1 MAKGNKFKKVNAMN
15 AMKARSKN
23 AAFKDGDGSSRV
35 AAIKKEM
42 MDKAKGQDEPAGGE
56 GEEDRE
62 NVELDE
68 NNEPVQRNSFEK
80 AITLYTLQDKIKRQP
95 EMYRDEFHTHM
106 RIFQEKLA
114 AFKESPAKKDEQ
126 LEDYC
131 KFMAHISGVYRE
143 DVAEF
148 LCHELINVL
157 QQYYSIL
164 NPSVRL
170 SFVTALKI
178 QRGKDVVSPSV
189 VLPVLLKLFRCEDKG
204 LRKFLHS
211 IIVSDLKKLNQNH
224 KVQNINRKLQTFIFQ
239 ML

>member
-1 MAKGNKFKKVNAMN
+1 
-15 AMKARSKN
+15 
-23 AAFKDGDGSSRV
+23 
-35 AAIKKEM
+35 
-42 MDKAKGQDEPAGGE
+42 
-56 GEEDRE
+56 
-62 NVELDE
+62 
-68 NNEPVQRNSFEK
+68 
-80 AITLYTLQDKIKRQP
+80 
-95 EMYRDEFHTHM
+95 MYRDEFHTHM

>member
-1 MAKGNKFKKVNAMN
+1 
-15 AMKARSKN
+15 
-23 AAFKDGDGSSRV
+23 
-35 AAIKKEM
+35 
-42 MDKAKGQDEPAGGE
+42 
-56 GEEDRE
+56 
-62 NVELDE
+62 
-68 NNEPVQRNSFEK
+68 
-80 AITLYTLQDKIKRQP
+80 
-95 EMYRDEFHTHM
+95 
-106 RIFQEKLA
+106 
-114 AFKESPAKKDEQ
+114 
-126 LEDYC
+126 
-131 KFMAHISGVYRE
+131 MAHISGVYRE

-148 LCHELINVL
+148 LCQELINVL

-164 NPSVRL
+164 NPSVRM

-224 KVQNINRKLQTFIFQ
+224 KVQSMNSKLQTFIFQ